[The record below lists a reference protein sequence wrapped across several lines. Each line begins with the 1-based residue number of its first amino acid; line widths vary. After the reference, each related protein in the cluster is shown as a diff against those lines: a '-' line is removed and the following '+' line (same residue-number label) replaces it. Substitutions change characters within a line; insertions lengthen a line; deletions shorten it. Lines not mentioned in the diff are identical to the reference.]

1 MDSPLSE
8 TSCGIP
14 YRETGPN
21 LLREQRKANNAEWQ
35 RRADEARESARMEAL
50 FDQYESQHYKAY
62 VRTKEDE

>member
-35 RRADEARESARMEAL
+35 RLADEMREAERMTSRFE
-50 FDQYESQHYKAY
+50 QYESQHYKAY